1 MITTNEEKELK
12 EIYTSTKDI
21 FNKMGMNLREY
32 QMNSTDA
39 RKSIPEMD
47 RAKDDIVKL
56 LGHMWNSTKDT
67 LTIKIPKPP
76 ENVPTKREIVSF
88 LASIYDP
95 MGMLSPITVPLKEV
109 IQDLWQEEISWK
121 EKIPGHA
128 MKKWETIK
136 ATFEETNYTMQR
148 RLVQDYNYEKVQLL
162 IFSDASERHFA
173 ITAYLHFEFN
183 KKKPITKLIMSKS
196 KVKPKSTE
204 ISIPRLELM
213 GIEIAVNAAI
223 TLEKELAIKKLST
236 IKFFSDSMI
245 ALYWVLK
252 REKLTK
258 FVDNRV
264 SKIHE
269 KTTLLKQK
277 NLKPTFHHCPTDQNP
292 ADIASR
298 GSTIAK
304 LMNNKLW
311 EDGPEFLK
319 LPQSEWPIRL
329 EGTISYP
336 TEFREL
342 IEKEV
347 AWKKQQKPK
356 TRKST
361 VLTVSPTEQEP
372 QSIVRYKTARSF
384 DKLTT
389 TMAMVLRWFVRKFP
403 DKKWNTRIMTKLQ
416 KLEKSEK
423 QQTIHAIENQIKQRK
438 VIREYIISDHY
449 QDQKRR
455 GNLAPKGLEL
465 IEDES
470 GVLRHPRD
478 LDNSKLPFESKHPI
492 YLVKNHTLTDLIVR
506 DIHRENAHLAPN
518 HMTGAVLQKY
528 WIPKLGTVIRKITQ
542 RCYRCRKQTGHAFQ
556 YPYSKILP
564 TCRTIPA
571 SPFSHVGLDYFGP
584 ILYTN
589 SRGKSNK
596 TWVMLITCLVTRAV
610 HLELVPDN
618 STITYLMAMKRY
630 FGRRGV
636 PKSILC
642 DNAPAFKLGNKMIN
656 DEIRNSHHES
666 QTLTTFLA
674 AREIELKY
682 ITPLSPWQGGIYE
695 RIVGIIK
702 NQFYKTISKEELS
715 YVELE
720 TVLIEVEA
728 AVNSR
733 PITKNSANPD
743 DPIALRPIDFLIPNV
758 CLTIPDNSNAIQ
770 EITTEGQVEKLTR
783 EYQNGLNKLYLKL
796 WDIWNTQYL
805 LNLKESKTKRH
816 NYTSIKP
823 KKGQLVL
830 IHTENMARH
839 KWPIAQITKLDPSAD
854 GKIRSVFVKCGKK
867 ELKRSIRH
875 LIPLEVGEEEMD
887 HQETDKTIPEDD
899 SILSQPQKSNTETK
913 IKNLESTET
922 IQNTRER
929 IPRKAKQPI
938 DYNRMNEGIFRFA
951 GGNVA
956 E

>member
-1 MITTNEEKELK
+1 
-12 EIYTSTKDI
+12 
-21 FNKMGMNLREY
+21 
-32 QMNSTDA
+32 
-39 RKSIPEMD
+39 
-47 RAKDDIVKL
+47 
-56 LGHMWNSTKDT
+56 
-67 LTIKIPKPP
+67 
-76 ENVPTKREIVSF
+76 
-88 LASIYDP
+88 
-95 MGMLSPITVPLKEV
+95 
-109 IQDLWQEEISWK
+109 
-121 EKIPGHA
+121 
-128 MKKWETIK
+128 
-136 ATFEETNYTMQR
+136 
-148 RLVQDYNYEKVQLL
+148 
-162 IFSDASERHFA
+162 
-173 ITAYLHFEFN
+173 
-183 KKKPITKLIMSKS
+183 
-196 KVKPKSTE
+196 
-204 ISIPRLELM
+204 
-213 GIEIAVNAAI
+213 
-223 TLEKELAIKKLST
+223 
-236 IKFFSDSMI
+236 
-245 ALYWVLK
+245 
-252 REKLTK
+252 
-258 FVDNRV
+258 
-264 SKIHE
+264 
-269 KTTLLKQK
+269 
-277 NLKPTFHHCPTDQNP
+277 
-292 ADIASR
+292 
-298 GSTIAK
+298 
-304 LMNNKLW
+304 
-311 EDGPEFLK
+311 
-319 LPQSEWPIRL
+319 
-329 EGTISYP
+329 
-336 TEFREL
+336 
-342 IEKEV
+342 
-347 AWKKQQKPK
+347 
-356 TRKST
+356 
-361 VLTVSPTEQEP
+361 
-372 QSIVRYKTARSF
+372 
-384 DKLTT
+384 
-389 TMAMVLRWFVRKFP
+389 
-403 DKKWNTRIMTKLQ
+403 
-416 KLEKSEK
+416 
-423 QQTIHAIENQIKQRK
+423 
-438 VIREYIISDHY
+438 
-449 QDQKRR
+449 
-455 GNLAPKGLEL
+455 
-465 IEDES
+465 
-470 GVLRHPRD
+470 
-478 LDNSKLPFESKHPI
+478 
-492 YLVKNHTLTDLIVR
+492 
-506 DIHRENAHLAPN
+506 
-518 HMTGAVLQKY
+518 
-528 WIPKLGTVIRKITQ
+528 
-542 RCYRCRKQTGHAFQ
+542 
-556 YPYSKILP
+556 
-564 TCRTIPA
+564 
-571 SPFSHVGLDYFGP
+571 
-584 ILYTN
+584 
-589 SRGKSNK
+589 
-596 TWVMLITCLVTRAV
+596 MLITCLVTRAV

-951 GGNVA
+951 GGNV
-956 E
+956 EE